1 MKTADAPKL
10 ILSIMLCNLAGAIGS
25 VFTSPSIPTWYSTL
39 IKPSFNPPSWLFA
52 PVWISLYTI
61 MGISL
66 YLVLQK
72 KNNRRALSFFS
83 AQLILNA
90 LWSILFFGLQNP
102 LLAFIEILILWL
114 FIALTILE
122 FRRLD
127 RKAAHLLIPYLLWVT
142 FAAILNLSIWRLN
155 P

>member
-1 MKTADAPKL
+1 
-10 ILSIMLCNLAGAIGS
+10 MLCNLAGAIGS